1 MYLDFHSKDS
11 TLPDYS
17 TRIISQGGATNG
29 QGALNMYASTMGIMA
44 TNGVGIGTTVPTSNF
59 HVASGLTSDLGNGL
73 KTKYTNIGVTA
84 ASVVSLNTVNNG
96 VFSGS
101 GPYTFTT
108 NSSSLSGFFAIA
120 SGLMIGAVYQI
131 SVTCNSS
138 NVTSITISDNLAV
151 TYMTIPISSSS
162 TTYTTPGY
170 ATTNASLYIIITT
183 PTPAVGL
190 ALTFS
195 NITVQRIDTAATGF
209 VGIGVTLPNQTL
221 HVKNG
226 TGRIHVECD
235 SNLGNAVFQ
244 CTTRNVGT
252 SVSNTS
258 YMFTDLNG
266 TLQIYSDSSVTGYK
280 NVVISNNNL
289 FGVGTTLPYFTQS
302 VEYYGNNATNFG
314 INLHNTYV
322 AGATN
327 VRNMIV
333 FTDVNSTQGA
343 IGAYRVAHDYHYLGG
358 LCFMVGSQPTGYN
371 QGRPTTQTQV
381 RNSLT
386 EAMRITPEGYIGIGT
401 ATPAGALDVVGSSS
415 ISTPAYFYLRNNGG
429 GQTGSS
435 DTVFA
440 QLQIGGTFGPWIR
453 ATQRGNG
460 YTDSIRLDLC
470 TNNASND
477 ATVVPRI
484 SVMPISGYVGI
495 GITNPSFPLHIIG
508 NGSSSVNYTGS
519 YYLQPLPTS
528 GQAGATGSGSLN
540 GNIIGIFSYYAIVSA
555 VSINTVY
562 FSSYSDV
569 RIKKNIQPIQYS
581 ALPLIEQFRI
591 VSYDHIDKRNKPCGA
606 GVIGQEIEAIFPSCI
621 EKDAKVV
628 PNIYERGIHTLE
640 EDIICIRLIDQDG
653 QTIIKTDA
661 DILTSK
667 KISLR
672 VVKSDKKEHVLECD
686 LLETDGAVFKVKKWD
701 DYTADDLIFVYG
713 TEVSDF
719 LTVDKN
725 MLSMLGLKGIQ
736 ELASQ
741 IQELAS
747 QATSQASLVQELAGQ
762 TAQLTTSQSAISQTV
777 QELSEKATS
786 SASQITQLAA
796 ENTQLKSAI
805 AALEARL
812 AALEAK

>member
-44 TNGVGIGTTVPTSNF
+44 TNGVGIGTTVPSVALDVYYNGGDNGTTQANITNF
-59 HVASGLTSDLGNGL
+59 AGRATMANSSALNLRIQGAGGGMVDNQISAQYNSSGTGTYSLAFKPYASTVMTVLGSGNVGIGTTVPSAALHVASGLTSDLGNGL

-343 IGAYRVAHDYHYLGG
+343 IGAYRVAHDSHYLGG

-371 QGRPTTQTQV
+371 QGRPTTQTQA

-386 EAMRITPEGYIGIGT
+386 EAMRITPEGYVGIGLSNPRDTLHISATNTSVIRISNTTSGSASQLVFDPIISGYWHNNGYGNAPTTSARGQAYGAGMILVASESGNNYEDSYMAFWTCRDAHSDGAGGLGVLGERMRISSYSTVGIGT
-401 ATPAGALDVVGSSS
+401 STINSALHVYGPSGYSTSNGLLTLMNSSAG
-415 ISTPAYFYLRNNGG
+415 STPWSCGPNAF
-429 GQTGSS
+429 
-435 DTVFA
+435 
-440 QLQIGGTFGPWIR
+440 GTFVVMYTTTSAGVTLG
-453 ATQRGNG
+453 AGN
-460 YTDSIRLDLC
+460 TSWASTSDKRLKRNINPLPSALESVLKLRPITFNYKADE
-470 TNNASND
+470 NNE
-477 ATVVPRI
+477 VPRTGF
-484 SVMPISGYVGI
+484 VAQEVE
-495 GITNPSFPLHIIG
+495 NVFPNEASWI
-508 NGSSSVNYTGS
+508 VTK
-519 YYLQPLPTS
+519 TS
-528 GQAGATGSGSLN
+528 EEQTDEKGDTFNVLT
-540 GNIIGIFSYYAIVSA
+540 VSM
-555 VSINTVY
+555 VEMIPY
-562 FSSYSDV
+562 M
-569 RIKKNIQPIQYS
+569 
-581 ALPLIEQFRI
+581 
-591 VSYDHIDKRNKPCGA
+591 
-606 GVIGQEIEAIFPSCI
+606 
-621 EKDAKVV
+621 
-628 PNIYERGIHTLE
+628 
-640 EDIICIRLIDQDG
+640 
-653 QTIIKTDA
+653 
-661 DILTSK
+661 
-667 KISLR
+667 
-672 VVKSDKKEHVLECD
+672 VKS
-686 LLETDGAVFKVKKWD
+686 
-701 DYTADDLIFVYG
+701 
-713 TEVSDF
+713 
-719 LTVDKN
+719 
-725 MLSMLGLKGIQ
+725 IQ

-741 IQELAS
+741 S
-747 QATSQASLVQELAGQ
+747 NSH
-762 TAQLTTSQSAISQTV
+762 
-777 QELSEKATS
+777 
-786 SASQITQLAA
+786 ASQITQLTA

-805 AALEARL
+805 TAQASAISALEARL